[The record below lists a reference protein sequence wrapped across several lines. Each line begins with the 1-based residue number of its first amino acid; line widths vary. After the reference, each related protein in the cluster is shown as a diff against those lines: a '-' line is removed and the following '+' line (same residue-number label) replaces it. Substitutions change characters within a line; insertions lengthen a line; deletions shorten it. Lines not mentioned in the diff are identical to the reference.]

1 MSAPWVIDRITSGIA
16 VVDCDGSTFEVP
28 VAALPPGVQ
37 EGTVLVV
44 GLGSDQALR
53 EAAEARLARLK
64 ARSTVPDT
72 FDL

>member
-1 MSAPWVIDRITSGIA
+1 MSSPWVIDRITSGIA
-16 VVDCDGSTFEVP
+16 VIDCDGVTFEVP
-28 VAALPPGVQ
+28 AGVLPAGAA

-44 GLGSDQALR
+44 GLGSDQSLR
-53 EAAEARLARLK
+53 DAAEARLARLK